1 MCKNEKQEVQILD
14 LKKRILADSL
24 GLVVVVFVQN
34 FESSEKCK
42 LQGHIQQTSKKL
54 QKQRACYYYYW
65 FHISFLFSSTPAI
78 PLKVTLVQSRLLK
91 WATPHS
97 WLTSSQK
104 ATSIAT
110 NYIKFSSFYGLSHGT
125 TLKKKGVA
133 VF

>member
-1 MCKNEKQEVQILD
+1 MCKNEKQDVLILD

-65 FHISFLFSSTPAI
+65 FHISFLLSSTPAI
-78 PLKVTLVQSRLLK
+78 PQKVTLVQSKGQTKLK
-91 WATPHS
+91 LFFQVDVAS
-97 WLTSSQK
+97 K
-104 ATSIAT
+104 ER
-110 NYIKFSSFYGLSHGT
+110 
-125 TLKKKGVA
+125 KKKFNFTTMRL
-133 VF
+133 VFVRFLEEIEDTKKTFRN